1 MNQLMVPLVQ
11 PQDEFGRMQLR
22 SKHIWESEDMR
33 VGETMTP
40 TLQSGICLSLMV
52 GKNGFVLVNYPRILV
67 GMMRKGQVM

>member
-1 MNQLMVPLVQ
+1 
-11 PQDEFGRMQLR
+11 
-22 SKHIWESEDMR
+22 MR